1 MRSHS
6 KLTRRESLA
15 LILLLALAALPH
27 LFHLKPSISGF
38 FIGMLTVRLTAVAHP
53 RLLPGRLLL
62 FALTLGGLGNVLY
75 HYPILFGKEA
85 GVALLTSM
93 LALKLMEQKKRRDAY
108 VLVFIGYFTLI
119 TQFLYRQ
126 ELLLLAYLFLVVI
139 GLTAVLVEISRKDP
153 SARLYRPLGVSLS
166 LLAQALPLMLILFIF
181 FPRFNSPLWDLSPVQ
196 GQATTGV
203 TDRISPGSISRLSR
217 STAVAFRVDFG
228 DLIPAPAERYWRGPV
243 LWQTDGREWSVGE
256 AQRMDRDSAPSLL
269 HAARLISYS
278 VTLDP
283 TPGSWLYTLDLPTVI
298 PSGTRLETDFKLT
311 RSGPITRRMRYQAT
325 SARDY
330 ITGPIRREARERG
343 LQLPSNVTPRMRDL
357 VESWRGGGVSDREV
371 VTRALAYFR
380 REPFFYTLSPPLM
393 TRNPADQFLFESRR
407 GFCGHFATSF
417 ALLMRIAGIPARVV
431 AGYQGGEINPLG
443 DYLMVRQSDAHA
455 WSEIWLGEGGWTR
468 VDPTAAVAPQRIEQS
483 LDPDQLIDSIGA
495 PVVFSGASSTLLR
508 SLARQVSMGLD
519 AINTSWQRWV
529 LGYSQKRQTRLMELL
544 GLGFLRGTRLAY
556 GMLAAA
562 GGVVLIMT
570 LTLLFRA
577 RERKDP
583 VRAAYD
589 RFCRRLEKRGLARLP
604 HEGPRDFARRV
615 VAARQEHAA
624 AVKAITRLYI
634 GIRYGRME
642 SRENRQRLVRMI
654 RAFRP

>member
-6 KLTRRESLA
+6 ELSKRELLA
-15 LILLLALAALPH
+15 LILLLALTALPH
-27 LFHLKPSISGF
+27 LMHLKLSISGF
-38 FIGMLTVRLTAVAHP
+38 FIGMLTVRLIAVAHP
-53 RLLPGRLLL
+53 RLLPGKLLL

-126 ELLLLAYLFLVVI
+126 DMLLVAYLFLVVI
-139 GLTAVLVEISRKDP
+139 GLTAVLVEISRKEP
-153 SARLYRPLGVSLS
+153 SVSLFRPLGVSLS

-181 FPRFNSPLWDLSPVQ
+181 FPRLSSPLWDLSPVQ

-228 DLIPAPAERYWRGPV
+228 DMIPTPPERYWRGPV
-243 LWQTDGREWSVGE
+243 LWQTDGQEWSVGE
-256 AQRMDRDSAPSLL
+256 EQRIDRDNPPSLL
-269 HAARLISYS
+269 HAARLISYT

-298 PSGTRLETDFKLT
+298 PSGTRLETDFQLT
-311 RSGPITRRMRYQAT
+311 RS
-325 SARDY
+325 ARD
-330 ITGPIRREARERG
+330 GGA
-343 LQLPSNVTPRMRDL
+343 SN
-357 VESWRGGGVSDREV
+357 REV
-371 VTRALAYFR
+371 VTRALGFFR
-380 REPFFYTLSPPLM
+380 REPFFYTLSPPLL
-393 TRNPADQFLFESRR
+393 TLNPVDQFLFESRR

-417 ALLMRIAGIPARVV
+417 TLLMRIAGIPARVV

-455 WSEIWLGEGGWTR
+455 WSEIWLEEGGWTR
-468 VDPTAAVAPQRIEQS
+468 IDPTAAVSPQRIEQS
-483 LDPDQLIDSIGA
+483 LDPDLIIDSIGA
-495 PVVFSGASSTLLR
+495 PVVFSGAANGFLR

-519 AINTSWQRWV
+519 AINTSWHRWV

-562 GGVVLIMT
+562 GVVVLIMT
-570 LTLLFRA
+570 LTLLFRT
-577 RERKDP
+577 RERRDP

-589 RFCRRLEKRGLARLP
+589 RFCRRLENRGLTRQP

-615 VAARQEHAA
+615 VAARPESAA

-634 GIRYGRME
+634 GIRYGRMG
-642 SRENRQRLVRMI
+642 SREDRQRLVRMI

>member
-6 KLTRRESLA
+6 ELSKRELLA
-15 LILLLALAALPH
+15 LILLLALTALPH
-27 LFHLKPSISGF
+27 LMHLKLSISGF
-38 FIGMLTVRLTAVAHP
+38 FIGMLTVRLIAVAHP
-53 RLLPGRLLL
+53 RLLPGKLLL

-126 ELLLLAYLFLVVI
+126 DMLLVAYLFLVVI
-139 GLTAVLVEISRKDP
+139 GLTAVLVEISRKEP
-153 SARLYRPLGVSLS
+153 SVSLFRPLGVSLS

-181 FPRFNSPLWDLSPVQ
+181 FPRLSSPLWDLSPVQ

-228 DLIPAPAERYWRGPV
+228 DMIPTPPERYWRGPV
-243 LWQTDGREWSVGE
+243 LWQTDGQEWSVGE
-256 AQRMDRDSAPSLL
+256 EQRIDRDNPPSLL
-269 HAARLISYS
+269 HAARLISYT

-311 RSGPITRRMRYQAT
+311 RSAPINRRTRYQAT
-325 SARDY
+325 SAREY
-330 ITGPIRREARERG
+330 TTGPISREALKRG
-343 LQLPSNVTPRMRDL
+343 LQLPSNVTPRMREL
-357 VESWRGGGVSDREV
+357 VESWRDGGASNREV
-371 VTRALAYFR
+371 VTRALGFFR
-380 REPFFYTLSPPLM
+380 REPFFYTLSPPLL
-393 TRNPADQFLFESRR
+393 TLNPVDQFLFESRR

-417 ALLMRIAGIPARVV
+417 TLLMRIAGIPARVV

-455 WSEIWLGEGGWTR
+455 WSKIWLEEGGWTR
-468 VDPTAAVAPQRIEQS
+468 IDPTAAVSPQRIEQS
-483 LDPDQLIDSIGA
+483 LDPDLIIDSIGA
-495 PVVFSGASSTLLR
+495 PVVFSGAANGFLR

-519 AINTSWQRWV
+519 AINTSWHRWV

-562 GGVVLIMT
+562 GVVVLIMT
-570 LTLLFRA
+570 LTLLFRT
-577 RERKDP
+577 RERRDP

-589 RFCRRLEKRGLARLP
+589 RFCRRLENRGLTRQP

-615 VAARQEHAA
+615 VAARPESAA

-634 GIRYGRME
+634 GIRYGRMG
-642 SRENRQRLVRMI
+642 SREDRQRLVRMI